1 MEPVNINNAGP
12 QIVDDA
18 SDVVPASNPDVSQ
31 GFPDTNN
38 TPAEITPLPLEPQQP
53 SGSGD
58 NVTVDNTTE
67 APQAA
72 SDGQTPEGQ
81 VNMDPAQKEAP
92 DAITERLKQT
102 NAQNAHLLNVLGID
116 PLSDIGEQLEKGLI
130 TPDMVRQHAANKYTP
145 VPRSV
150 EPTVSQPTDP
160 VSKAIAEQEDAQAAY
175 NREIAD
181 TGSVSLD
188 ANSRVRQADLALYEA
203 KLAELTNKV
212 DRDQHQKQVNESME
226 AVLGVARDNPEYA
239 NMEVPLQRAVDET
252 TLSLTGYLAEQKA
265 SEMGF
270 NPATLTPQ
278 QYAYFA
284 NEATQVLGKL
294 ANHYRGLGRAEAK
307 PSFAEGGHL
316 PNNQNVNN
324 FAPNVIPAN
333 SDGSPVPINDPYG
346 AVGINNHQEAAR
358 RYMRNNKGVM

>member
-1 MEPVNINNAGP
+1 MNMEPVNINNAGP

-72 SDGQTPEGQ
+72 PDGQTPEGQ

-175 NREIAD
+175 NKEIAD

-188 ANSRVRQADLALYEA
+188 ANSRVR
-203 KLAELTNKV
+203 
-212 DRDQHQKQVNESME
+212 
-226 AVLGVARDNPEYA
+226 
-239 NMEVPLQRAVDET
+239 
-252 TLSLTGYLAEQKA
+252 
-265 SEMGF
+265 
-270 NPATLTPQ
+270 
-278 QYAYFA
+278 
-284 NEATQVLGKL
+284 
-294 ANHYRGLGRAEAK
+294 
-307 PSFAEGGHL
+307 
-316 PNNQNVNN
+316 
-324 FAPNVIPAN
+324 
-333 SDGSPVPINDPYG
+333 
-346 AVGINNHQEAAR
+346 
-358 RYMRNNKGVM
+358 